1 MTHVLKLSA
10 NTLPKVFP
18 TEIQVTYGGL
28 ITHFDTF
35 SNSWVIDDIFGAT
48 CAVNLLVQ
56 PCVGDTV
63 CFVEMDKEY
72 YITQLLSR
80 KDEVNTLT
88 IASDK
93 KMHWQAPELKFT
105 AFENLEFIS
114 LNKMAVMSKNYVM
127 SVANTMIQQAENLL
141 QKVGQYS
148 LSAKGLLRVHGKHQ
162 VITAEKDVRIDA
174 ERINMG

>member
-10 NTLPKVFP
+10 KTLPNVVPK
-18 TEIQVTYGGL
+18 EIQVTYGGL
-28 ITHFDTF
+28 ITRFDKL
-35 SNSWVIDDIFGAT
+35 SNSWIIDDVYSAT
-48 CAVNLLVQ
+48 CAVSLLIQ

-63 CFVEMDKEY
+63 CFVEMAEEY

-80 KDEVNTLT
+80 KNEIETLT
-88 IASDK
+88 ISSDK

-105 AFENLEFIS
+105 AFENLELIS
-114 LNKMAVMSKNYVM
+114 LDKMALMSKNCVM